1 MPQPPLGKFPGSRE
15 GLHLGFRTVKS
26 RRNAPTKDS
35 IGQGG
40 MLGVEEMSVLIWT
53 LKWNEH
59 LRTESRLQECPH
71 LETVPAVSWEIY
83 F

>member
-53 LKWNEH
+53 LQWNEH
-59 LRTESRLQECPH
+59 LRTESRLQECH

-83 F
+83 L